1 MLRCFVLFT
10 PLNLEVWFVN
20 AALTLA
26 VVVVVVVVVAT
37 SADTN

>member
-1 MLRCFVLFT
+1 MLRFFVLFT
-10 PLNLEVWFVN
+10 PLNLEVWYVN

-26 VVVVVVVVVAT
+26 VVVVVVVVAT